1 MKTTKLLTILF
12 ASLFIT
18 SVCSVATA
26 EIPAKYN
33 LDNQLEK
40 VSEISK
46 YNFMSWDKVDNQ
58 SFILQTS
65 PSTYYLIVLSSP
77 SDRLPFTETIQI
89 PDTNAMVKPG
99 YNNVIVQGNGF
110 KDTYVINKIYKFKD
124 FEQVKKI
131 KALLTGETK

>member
-1 MKTTKLLTILF
+1 MMLF
-12 ASLFIT
+12 VSSFCAY
-18 SVCSVATA
+18 ARA
-26 EIPAKYN
+26 EVPAKYN

-65 PSTYYLIVLSSP
+65 PSDYYLIVLSSP
-77 SDRLPFTETIQI
+77 SGRLAYSETISI

-99 YNNVIVQGNGF
+99 YNNVIIKGNGF
-110 KDTYVINKIYKFKD
+110 KDTCIISRIYKFKD
-124 FEQVKKI
+124 SEQVKAIKTQLTEKI
-131 KALLTGETK
+131 N